1 MSYERSLL
9 NKEINS
15 MPKKSGQATLY
26 AQLFPDKENFMT
38 EFFKKRNLLWQKFL
52 QTKKPICKNNTRQ
65 QNSHGIYNLDEETYM
80 PEFFQT
86 NELISVLI

>member
-26 AQLFPDKENFMT
+26 AQLFPDKENFIT
-38 EFFKKRNLLWQKFL
+38 ELF
-52 QTKKPICKNNTRQ
+52 QTMKSFVSEFVMKPICKNFTRQ
-65 QNSHGIYNLDEETYM
+65 
-80 PEFFQT
+80 
-86 NELISVLI
+86 